1 MRWVERQ
8 HVVKTNMNINA
19 LIIKQTNKQIEIYYA
34 CINLLLCIGVV

>member
-8 HVVKTNMNINA
+8 HVVKTNMNINE
-19 LIIKQTNKQIEIYYA
+19 LIIKQKIEIYYA